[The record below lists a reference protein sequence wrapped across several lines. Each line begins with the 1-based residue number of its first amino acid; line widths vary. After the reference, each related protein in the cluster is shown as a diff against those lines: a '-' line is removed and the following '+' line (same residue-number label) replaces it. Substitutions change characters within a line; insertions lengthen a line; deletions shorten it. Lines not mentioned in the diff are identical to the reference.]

1 MPSLKD
7 MIPAQFFVK
16 PPATPDLTHGRL
28 SVTRDGKVLAE
39 WEKRSK
45 VFDANLAAAREL
57 KTGGYGT
64 YRPDAGGWIFHRNAA
79 ELADAKFHDT
89 LVRTPEFLALVKAGD
104 GKTLTERPTTAD
116 HAAKKHGR
124 VLVNGNQFLV
134 QWGGEAGFCPRDAF
148 ASYLTAARGI
158 KADYPGSNGWN
169 KPLNGWL
176 LSRTAAAKIV
186 KCFPPT
192 TFDHPPELASAAAEF
207 PDDNAPTAPTAFSP
221 DAYTLALLA
230 AADSVFA
237 TFAA

>member
-7 MIPAQFFVK
+7 LIPAHFFVK

-79 ELADAKFHDT
+79 ELADAKFPDT
-89 LVRTPEFLALVKAGD
+89 LVRTPEFLALVKASD
-104 GKTLTERPTTAD
+104 GKTLTEPATAAPT
-116 HAAKKHGR
+116 AAKKHGR
-124 VLVNGNQFLV
+124 VKVNGNQFLV

-148 ASYLTAARGI
+148 DRYLTAARAI
-158 KADYPGSNGWN
+158 KADYPGCNGWN

-176 LSRTAAAKIV
+176 LTRTAAAKIV
-186 KCFPPT
+186 KCFPAA
-192 TFDHPPELASAAAEF
+192 TFDHCPELAADAAAN
-207 PDDNAPTAPTAFSP
+207 PDTNDEPAPANVAPNALTV
-221 DAYTLALLA
+221 ALLA
-230 AADSVFA
+230 AAERVFG
-237 TFAA
+237 TFA